1 MAAEEELNE
10 LKSELSNLS
19 KSISSLVETI
29 DKSKRSFSPV
39 TASVASLSQQLN
51 EYKTKISQA
60 KQKTDDLKSQQSK
73 AQENVKKYN
82 VLLQKQID
90 AMLGFRIQDKFLAEA
105 RENLASAMDEEFTH
119 HSEINKAQKNLEAM
133 SKKLEGAENNLAEAF
148 KKYREEL
155 MDSLK
160 KSIGQL
166 ERSMGIGPIGTT
178 ITNII
183 SDIGS
188 ARGGLQKTIAAL
200 SGVAGAFTSLRESA
214 VRVQYQL
221 GSTLGT
227 ASELLT
233 SAQIEAI
240 KSITAPGAKVGAEE
254 IIDATK
260 AFKEEFGTIL
270 DPSEARNIAQ
280 QAKALGVNADVFV
293 KARRAFLTTGD
304 VARTQATF
312 TSTFVRAG
320 LTQAQA
326 FQFAAQNADLVAV
339 AGSKY
344 AEALA
349 RAAANATKI
358 GVSLSKTEDFANN
371 LVGDFEG
378 GLEKFAELSAMG
390 FEFNVNR
397 LFAIS
402 QTGTAEDVQKELQS
416 ELARNQGMLRELQRS
431 RTARI
436 ALQQATGL
444 GMADI
449 EKLAGIAKLPTEKTE
464 AEKPEDKLQ
473 STLAKSVDTMLSLGA
488 SLVSLGAVV
497 GLNTIA
503 LLANTAALGNKTVGS
518 LMEMLTGP
526 GKLATAARFGAGAT
540 GTAIGVAGGTAIGT
554 AMGASPTKSAIGS
567 LLGSGAGWALAAAL
581 APETGG
587 LSLLL
592 PFVGSAVGGL
602 GGGALTGALFGKA
615 EGGLITGP
623 GTATSDNILTPTSPG
638 EFVVNAKATQTYGTD
653 FLNKINSA
661 AYAPEAPAVNNTVNI
676 DMSKLESKLDKLAS
690 SFGKLTIQMS
700 GYEVGN
706 VSLNDRSPLFT
717 ASPSRVVG

>member
-1 MAAEEELNE
+1 
-10 LKSELSNLS
+10 
-19 KSISSLVETI
+19 
-29 DKSKRSFSPV
+29 
-39 TASVASLSQQLN
+39 
-51 EYKTKISQA
+51 
-60 KQKTDDLKSQQSK
+60 
-73 AQENVKKYN
+73 
-82 VLLQKQID
+82 
-90 AMLGFRIQDKFLAEA
+90 
-105 RENLASAMDEEFTH
+105 
-119 HSEINKAQKNLEAM
+119 M

-473 STLAKSVDTMLSLGA
+473 KRGCY
-488 SLVSLGAVV
+488 
-497 GLNTIA
+497 I
-503 LLANTAALGNKTVGS
+503 
-518 LMEMLTGP
+518 
-526 GKLATAARFGAGAT
+526 
-540 GTAIGVAGGTAIGT
+540 
-554 AMGASPTKSAIGS
+554 
-567 LLGSGAGWALAAAL
+567 W
-581 APETGG
+581 
-587 LSLLL
+587 
-592 PFVGSAVGGL
+592 
-602 GGGALTGALFGKA
+602 
-615 EGGLITGP
+615 
-623 GTATSDNILTPTSPG
+623 
-638 EFVVNAKATQTYGTD
+638 
-653 FLNKINSA
+653 
-661 AYAPEAPAVNNTVNI
+661 
-676 DMSKLESKLDKLAS
+676 
-690 SFGKLTIQMS
+690 
-700 GYEVGN
+700 
-706 VSLNDRSPLFT
+706 
-717 ASPSRVVG
+717 

>member
-304 VARTQATF
+304 VARTQADRK
-312 TSTFVRAG
+312 STR
-320 LTQAQA
+320 L
-326 FQFAAQNADLVAV
+326 N
-339 AGSKY
+339 SSH
-344 AEALA
+344 
-349 RAAANATKI
+349 
-358 GVSLSKTEDFANN
+358 VSESRMPS
-371 LVGDFEG
+371 
-378 GLEKFAELSAMG
+378 SA
-390 FEFNVNR
+390 
-397 LFAIS
+397 
-402 QTGTAEDVQKELQS
+402 
-416 ELARNQGMLRELQRS
+416 
-431 RTARI
+431 
-436 ALQQATGL
+436 
-444 GMADI
+444 
-449 EKLAGIAKLPTEKTE
+449 
-464 AEKPEDKLQ
+464 
-473 STLAKSVDTMLSLGA
+473 
-488 SLVSLGAVV
+488 
-497 GLNTIA
+497 
-503 LLANTAALGNKTVGS
+503 
-518 LMEMLTGP
+518 
-526 GKLATAARFGAGAT
+526 
-540 GTAIGVAGGTAIGT
+540 
-554 AMGASPTKSAIGS
+554 
-567 LLGSGAGWALAAAL
+567 
-581 APETGG
+581 
-587 LSLLL
+587 
-592 PFVGSAVGGL
+592 
-602 GGGALTGALFGKA
+602 
-615 EGGLITGP
+615 
-623 GTATSDNILTPTSPG
+623 
-638 EFVVNAKATQTYGTD
+638 
-653 FLNKINSA
+653 
-661 AYAPEAPAVNNTVNI
+661 
-676 DMSKLESKLDKLAS
+676 
-690 SFGKLTIQMS
+690 
-700 GYEVGN
+700 
-706 VSLNDRSPLFT
+706 
-717 ASPSRVVG
+717 

>member
-1 MAAEEELNE
+1 
-10 LKSELSNLS
+10 
-19 KSISSLVETI
+19 
-29 DKSKRSFSPV
+29 
-39 TASVASLSQQLN
+39 
-51 EYKTKISQA
+51 
-60 KQKTDDLKSQQSK
+60 
-73 AQENVKKYN
+73 
-82 VLLQKQID
+82 
-90 AMLGFRIQDKFLAEA
+90 
-105 RENLASAMDEEFTH
+105 
-119 HSEINKAQKNLEAM
+119 M

-339 AGSKY
+339 EIG
-344 AEALA
+344 
-349 RAAANATKI
+349 RAH
-358 GVSLSKTEDFANN
+358 V
-371 LVGDFEG
+371 
-378 GLEKFAELSAMG
+378 
-390 FEFNVNR
+390 
-397 LFAIS
+397 
-402 QTGTAEDVQKELQS
+402 
-416 ELARNQGMLRELQRS
+416 
-431 RTARI
+431 
-436 ALQQATGL
+436 
-444 GMADI
+444 
-449 EKLAGIAKLPTEKTE
+449 
-464 AEKPEDKLQ
+464 
-473 STLAKSVDTMLSLGA
+473 
-488 SLVSLGAVV
+488 
-497 GLNTIA
+497 
-503 LLANTAALGNKTVGS
+503 
-518 LMEMLTGP
+518 
-526 GKLATAARFGAGAT
+526 
-540 GTAIGVAGGTAIGT
+540 
-554 AMGASPTKSAIGS
+554 
-567 LLGSGAGWALAAAL
+567 
-581 APETGG
+581 
-587 LSLLL
+587 
-592 PFVGSAVGGL
+592 
-602 GGGALTGALFGKA
+602 
-615 EGGLITGP
+615 
-623 GTATSDNILTPTSPG
+623 
-638 EFVVNAKATQTYGTD
+638 
-653 FLNKINSA
+653 
-661 AYAPEAPAVNNTVNI
+661 
-676 DMSKLESKLDKLAS
+676 
-690 SFGKLTIQMS
+690 
-700 GYEVGN
+700 
-706 VSLNDRSPLFT
+706 
-717 ASPSRVVG
+717 

>member
-1 MAAEEELNE
+1 MLF
-10 LKSELSNLS
+10 
-19 KSISSLVETI
+19 
-29 DKSKRSFSPV
+29 RS
-39 TASVASLSQQLN
+39 
-51 EYKTKISQA
+51 
-60 KQKTDDLKSQQSK
+60 
-73 AQENVKKYN
+73 
-82 VLLQKQID
+82 
-90 AMLGFRIQDKFLAEA
+90 
-105 RENLASAMDEEFTH
+105 
-119 HSEINKAQKNLEAM
+119 
-133 SKKLEGAENNLAEAF
+133 
-148 KKYREEL
+148 
-155 MDSLK
+155 
-160 KSIGQL
+160 
-166 ERSMGIGPIGTT
+166 
-178 ITNII
+178 
-183 SDIGS
+183 
-188 ARGGLQKTIAAL
+188 
-200 SGVAGAFTSLRESA
+200 SA

-526 GKLATAARFGAGAT
+526 GKLATAARLDR
-540 GTAIGVAGGTAIGT
+540 
-554 AMGASPTKSAIGS
+554 KS
-567 LLGSGAGWALAAAL
+567 
-581 APETGG
+581 TR
-587 LSLLL
+587 
-592 PFVGSAVGGL
+592 
-602 GGGALTGALFGKA
+602 
-615 EGGLITGP
+615 
-623 GTATSDNILTPTSPG
+623 
-638 EFVVNAKATQTYGTD
+638 
-653 FLNKINSA
+653 LN
-661 AYAPEAPAVNNTVNI
+661 
-676 DMSKLESKLDKLAS
+676 S
-690 SFGKLTIQMS
+690 SHT
-700 GYEVGN
+700 
-706 VSLNDRSPLFT
+706 
-717 ASPSRVVG
+717 